1 MIELVMPRNLTVW
14 GDEGIR
20 GIKHPGPDRAFSL
33 LRSFMDWKILACPV
47 PMQSMSAIGGFD
59 GRD

>member
-1 MIELVMPRNLTVW
+1 MIEMVMPRNLQVW
-14 GDEGIR
+14 GDKGIR
-20 GIKHPGPDRAFSL
+20 GIEFRGRPDRSSIASL
-33 LRSFMDWKILACPV
+33 GYAIKACPV

>member
-1 MIELVMPRNLTVW
+1 MIEMVMPRNLDVW
-14 GDEGIR
+14 GDKGIR
-20 GIKHPGPDRAFSL
+20 GIESEGPDRSSIAPL
-33 LRSFMDWKILACPV
+33 GYAIKACPV